1 MRPPLS
7 STESPVRGKYD
18 FFVIFPIGSFTKHV
32 YTYIY
37 YVIFVCLFVCFVL
50 CCAVKEEGETGV
62 TYFKSFWVG
71 TIVIE
76 IN

>member
-7 STESPVRGKYD
+7 STEPPVRGKYG

-37 YVIFVCLFVCFVL
+37 YVIFVCLFVLFCV
-50 CCAVKEEGETGV
+50 VQGKKKERRESLISNRFGLELL
-62 TYFKSFWVG
+62 
-71 TIVIE
+71 
-76 IN
+76 